1 MVSKT
6 ARGGRLH
13 MPQAGA
19 QIAVAMT
26 IGVLQ
31 PPVVWIAG
39 REPPPPPI
47 VPPRPAPAGSAG
59 CTVPGSFGLRASL
72 WTAQTAQKCSY
83 VRRVNRINSC
93 YRAGLFALR
102 GEKGCGESMTHRLC
116 SWTSVRCCE
125 PPMKSK
131 RRSERNSCQCHC
143 VHSAR
148 ASTPLWAA
156 CMTPSLRAGKKGGPQ
171 GMCEGTLRT
180 QSYMGQIVLVGN
192 FRRRLAR
199 ELLVLRS
206 LKDIL
211 KQPSCFVA
219 MAASSFWSFIIS
231 LNSYRGLGCSPFRR
245 FNGSRWLASSL
256 VNQILEGSNCTEIG
270 AFDV

>member
-143 VHSAR
+143 AAQCQSEYAVVGCLHDAIVARRKKRGSAGHVR
-148 ASTPLWAA
+148 RDTPDA
-156 CMTPSLRAGKKGGPQ
+156 
-171 GMCEGTLRT
+171 
-180 QSYMGQIVLVGN
+180 
-192 FRRRLAR
+192 
-199 ELLVLRS
+199 EL
-206 LKDIL
+206 
-211 KQPSCFVA
+211 
-219 MAASSFWSFIIS
+219 
-231 LNSYRGLGCSPFRR
+231 Y
-245 FNGSRWLASSL
+245 
-256 VNQILEGSNCTEIG
+256 GSNCSCGKLPPPACPGTACAKKPQRHTQT
-270 AFDV
+270 AFLFRSDGGLQFLELHHFP